1 MNEQRESSWMNI
13 HGASSVA
20 VLSCNEVISIENLFI
35 KIFMW
40 KISATV
46 TTKCNETWK
55 NFLFIIAVD
64 EADLYGVPSEV
75 GCELEFCV

>member
-1 MNEQRESSWMNI
+1 MNI

-35 KIFMW
+35 KILVKIFMW

-64 EADLYGVPSEV
+64 KADLYGKPSEV